1 MKNIPNTIYLNTG
14 TDINDDIDDFSELSE
29 VTWCVDKIHDGDIEY
44 KRARSHKW
52 HNLIKTPTDLPDT
65 RRNVLIQIKDGS
77 GFILDIGRYGS
88 GNMNMLDKIV
98 HWERNH
104 VYGKVVAWTEVVA
117 FNKNQ
122 YE

>member
-65 RRNVLIQIKDGS
+65 RRKVLIQIQDCNTN
-77 GFILDIGRYGS
+77 ILNIGRYGA
-88 GNMNMLDKIV
+88 GNSNMLDEIP
-98 HWERNH
+98 HWERDH
-104 VYGKVVAWTEVVA
+104 VYGKIVAWIEA
-117 FNKNQ
+117 PEFKIK
-122 YE
+122 

>member
-1 MKNIPNTIYLNTG
+1 MKNVPEHIYLNIG
-14 TDINDDIDDFSELSE
+14 SDDANDFNDLTE
-29 VTWCVDKIHDGDIEY
+29 VTWCVDSTSDSDIKY
-44 KRARSHKW
+44 TRTHTRKW
-52 HNLIKTPTDLPDT
+52 HNLIKNPKDLPDT
-65 RRNVLIQIKDGS
+65 RRKVLIQIKDGS
-77 GFILDIGRYGS
+77 RFILDIGRYGS